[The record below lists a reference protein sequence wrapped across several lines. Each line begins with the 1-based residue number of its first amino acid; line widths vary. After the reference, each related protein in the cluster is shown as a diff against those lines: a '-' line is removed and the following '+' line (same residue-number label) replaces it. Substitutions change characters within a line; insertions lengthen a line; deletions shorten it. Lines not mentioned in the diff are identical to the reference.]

1 MTDARE
7 RFTAAAAAA
16 LRDAIA
22 DAGGNEVFVLGTLA
36 GGLVSDVRVLARGNR
51 GAVPAIMH
59 VPRPGEVV
67 IHNHP
72 SGRLVPSDA
81 DLAVASALGNSGV
94 GAYIVDAAVSAV
106 YVVVE
111 PLVAPR
117 VEPLDGAAAVDL
129 LGPDGA
135 VGAALSGYEHRPQ
148 QLTMLRAVA
157 DAFNDDEVLSVEAGT
172 GTGKSLAYLVP
183 AILWSQANRRR
194 VVISTHTINLQEQL
208 IKKDL
213 PLLVERAGLT
223 CRTALVKGRGN
234 YLCRRK
240 AAQAHTQGALL
251 VDDDLLQ
258 ELGQIL
264 AWANQ
269 TSDGSLAD
277 LPVRPRPEVW
287 EQVVSE
293 HDNCLRARCPFY
305 STCFF
310 YSARRAAAAA
320 DVLVVNHHLLLS
332 DLALRSDTGNYTQNA
347 VLPPSARVII
357 DEAHHL
363 EDVASAHFGHQVS
376 LAMIERTL
384 GRLQSRR
391 SVGRGVLPALALALG
406 SIDSPGDAFI
416 ARGAVDW
423 IDQRLTPGVASLAAE
438 AEECFTRVLDGYLA
452 LPERSA
458 AVEPSAGADSD
469 GGGVR
474 GGLEKLRITDPVR
487 MSAFWRFVAE
497 RVTALASAL
506 DAYALDMAGVLERL
520 ERLGEDVDMQIRYLG
535 TELGALGGRLSA
547 MAIALFA
554 FLEEDAAHCA
564 WIEVRDRGRSGPTLS
579 LHRAPISV
587 GPLLHAALFKPFAT
601 SVLTSA
607 TLSVNGAF
615 DYLHERVGVDRVEPP
630 ERVRTLRVESPFD
643 FANQALLLVPADL
656 PEPTAPSYEAASH
669 AAIRH
674 ALEITRGGTFLLFT
688 SYAALNRAWFE
699 LAGTLRANGLAP
711 LRQGELS
718 RDVLLRRF
726 AQEPGAVLFATDSF
740 WEGVDVRGDALR
752 CVVIT
757 RLPFRVPTEPLEQA
771 RVDAIA
777 SRGGDPFAER
787 ALPQAVI
794 KLKQGFGRLI
804 RTRTDRGCV
813 LVLDSRVARKRYGRV
828 FLDSL
833 PPARQVVGQQAV
845 VFEAMRRF
853 FRDTNDS
860 NDSKDGKTRKTPD

>member
-1 MTDARE
+1 
-7 RFTAAAAAA
+7 
-16 LRDAIA
+16 
-22 DAGGNEVFVLGTLA
+22 
-36 GGLVSDVRVLARGNR
+36 
-51 GAVPAIMH
+51 MH

-81 DLAVASALGNSGV
+81 DLAVASALGNNGV
-94 GAYIVDAAVSAV
+94 GAYIVDAAVSEV

-135 VGAALSGYEHRPQ
+135 VGAALSGYELRPQ

-194 VVISTHTINLQEQL
+194 VVISTHTINLQEQP

-213 PLLVERAGLT
+213 PLLVEGAGLT

-251 VDDDLLQ
+251 VEDDLLQ

-264 AWANQ
+264 AWATQ

-310 YSARRAAAAA
+310 YGARRAAAAA

-363 EDVASAHFGHQVS
+363 EDVASAHFGQQVS

-423 IDQRLTPGVASLAAE
+423 IDQRLTPGVTSLAAE
-438 AEECFTRVLDGYLA
+438 AEECFTRALDAYLT
-452 LPERSA
+452 LPERSQ
-458 AVEPSAGADSD
+458 AVEPSGGVDGD

-474 GGLEKLRITDPVR
+474 GGLEKLRITEPVR
-487 MSAFWRFVAE
+487 MSTFWRFVAE

-520 ERLGEDVDMQIRYLG
+520 ERLGDDVDVQIRYLG

-554 FLEEDAAHCA
+554 FLEEDAAH
-564 WIEVRDRGRSGPTLS
+564 
-579 LHRAPISV
+579 
-587 GPLLHAALFKPFAT
+587 
-601 SVLTSA
+601 
-607 TLSVNGAF
+607 
-615 DYLHERVGVDRVEPP
+615 
-630 ERVRTLRVESPFD
+630 
-643 FANQALLLVPADL
+643 
-656 PEPTAPSYEAASH
+656 
-669 AAIRH
+669 
-674 ALEITRGGTFLLFT
+674 
-688 SYAALNRAWFE
+688 
-699 LAGTLRANGLAP
+699 
-711 LRQGELS
+711 
-718 RDVLLRRF
+718 
-726 AQEPGAVLFATDSF
+726 
-740 WEGVDVRGDALR
+740 
-752 CVVIT
+752 
-757 RLPFRVPTEPLEQA
+757 
-771 RVDAIA
+771 
-777 SRGGDPFAER
+777 
-787 ALPQAVI
+787 
-794 KLKQGFGRLI
+794 
-804 RTRTDRGCV
+804 
-813 LVLDSRVARKRYGRV
+813 
-828 FLDSL
+828 
-833 PPARQVVGQQAV
+833 
-845 VFEAMRRF
+845 
-853 FRDTNDS
+853 
-860 NDSKDGKTRKTPD
+860 